1 MKKSTNFDDYVA
13 EKLNNPEYAAA
24 YLEVALEEYE
34 KDHNLEALMLIL
46 RDLAKVKAGVTKLAE
61 DTGLNRE
68 SLYKTLSGKRI
79 PKFDTLQKII
89 HALGFRLSITPLE
102 AKAGP

>member
-13 EKLNNPEYAAA
+13 DKLNNPEYAAA

-102 AKAGP
+102 AKAGS

>member
-13 EKLNNPEYAAA
+13 EKLNNPEYAAV

-102 AKAGP
+102 AKAGS

>member
-1 MKKSTNFDDYVA
+1 MKKSINFDDYVT
-13 EKLNNPEYAAA
+13 EKLINPEYAAA
-24 YLEVALEEYE
+24 HLEVALEEYE

-46 RDLAKVKAGVTKLAE
+46 RDLAKVKAGLTKLAE

-102 AKAGP
+102 DKAGS